1 MSLVNQ
7 IEVKEPQ
14 ILKEMSTVKL
24 SDLTAE
30 EKKALLAEAAA
41 EEKAI
46 KAKKAESTE
55 TYKQLSA
62 EFVNRNIDIFAHRQI
77 AIEQDVQKLF
87 KDYESIID
95 IKAIAYGDKVRE
107 QDTHT
112 STLPDGSASITIGFN
127 TSIGFDG
134 TEKIGVEGI
143 KEFITTLADDDEKTI
158 KLGKM
163 VNILLKPNK
172 VGMLNPSNI
181 IQLNGL
187 RADLNSEK
195 FNENLDIIEKA
206 QIKIKSTMFVSGWKF
221 IEIDNQKKK
230 LEFRFSV

>member
-1 MSLVNQ
+1 
-7 IEVKEPQ
+7 
-14 ILKEMSTVKL
+14 MSTLKL
-24 SDLTAE
+24 SDLSPE
-30 EKKALLAEAAA
+30 QKKALLAEVAA
-41 EEKAI
+41 EEKANI
-46 KAKKAESTE
+46 AKKAESKE
-55 TYKQLSA
+55 TYKQLSV

-77 AIEQDVQKLF
+77 AIEQDIQKLF
-87 KDYESIID
+87 KDYEAIID
-95 IKAIAYGDKVRE
+95 IKAIAYGEKVRE

-127 TSIGFDG
+127 ASIGFDG

-143 KEFITTLADDDEKTI
+143 KEYITTLTDDDENTM
-158 KLGKM
+158 KLTKM

-181 IQLNGL
+181 IQLNSL
-187 RADLNSEK
+187 RGDLNSEK